1 LGPSIAADLVDAL
14 FGQCRYWVGHKGEEI
29 YRGNCLVE
37 IQRPPVIGIGIGPVR
52 DAVPI
57 GFIDKRIEA

>member
-1 LGPSIAADLVDAL
+1 M

>member
-1 LGPSIAADLVDAL
+1 M
-14 FGQCRYWVGHKGEEI
+14 GEGANHNIFAPNEDTKARKI